1 MIMLGKIA
9 GAILGNKVAGQH
21 AGAKGALLG
30 AGIAAVARRG
40 LGPLGLV
47 LGAGWAAKKLYE
59 RRRARRSPAFP
70 GEATPTPRV
79 SSLDGNSGVG

>member
-1 MIMLGKIA
+1 MLGKIA

-59 RRRARRSPAFP
+59 RRRARQSPPFP
-70 GEATPTPRV
+70 GEATPTPRA
-79 SSLDGNSGVG
+79 SSLDGNSAVG